1 MGRQK
6 KHAILLRSGSLTR
19 CAEGLRCAV
28 GLTLDG
34 DHVCVFFT
42 AQAASLATSTEPSI
56 TRPIQTLSRLG
67 HDLYTTNLHSPHEEI
82 EPTQKLRALVQEC
95 DTSAVW

>member
-6 KHAILLRSGSLTR
+6 KHAILLRSDSLAR

-28 GLTLDG
+28 GLTLAG
-34 DHVCVFFT
+34 DQVRVFFT
-42 AQAASLATSTEPSI
+42 AQAAALAASTEPTI
-56 TRPIQTLSRLG
+56 TRPIQALSRLG
-67 HDLYTTNLHSPHEEI
+67 HDLYIDTPHSPHEEI
-82 EPTQKLRALVQEC
+82 EPTQYTAALLREC

>member
-34 DHVCVFFT
+34 DQVRVFFT
-42 AQAASLATSTEPSI
+42 AQATDLAASTAPEI
-56 TRPIQTLSRLG
+56 TRPLQTLSRLG
-67 HDLYTTNLHSPHEEI
+67 HDLYTTDPRSPNEEI
-82 EPTQKLRALVQEC
+82 EPTQELLALVQEC
-95 DTSAVW
+95 DTSAAW

>member
-6 KHAILLRSGSLTR
+6 KHAILLRSGSLAR

-28 GLTLDG
+28 GLTLAG
-34 DHVCVFFT
+34 DQVRVFFT
-42 AQAASLATSTEPSI
+42 SDATRLASSAALAI
-56 TRPIQTLSRLG
+56 VRPVQTLSRLG
-67 HDLYTTNLHSPHEEI
+67 HDLYIDAAHSPHEEI
-82 EPTQKLRALVQEC
+82 EPTQELQALLQEC

>member
-6 KHAILLRSGSLTR
+6 KHAILLRSGSLAR

-28 GLTLDG
+28 GLTLVG
-34 DHVCVFFT
+34 DQVRVFFT
-42 AQAASLATSTEPSI
+42 SHALAFLTSEEPTI
-56 TRPIQTLSRLG
+56 TRPVQTLSRLG
-67 HDLYTTNLHSPHEEI
+67 HDLYIEGISSPHQEI
-82 EPTQKLRALVQEC
+82 EPTQQLQALLQEC